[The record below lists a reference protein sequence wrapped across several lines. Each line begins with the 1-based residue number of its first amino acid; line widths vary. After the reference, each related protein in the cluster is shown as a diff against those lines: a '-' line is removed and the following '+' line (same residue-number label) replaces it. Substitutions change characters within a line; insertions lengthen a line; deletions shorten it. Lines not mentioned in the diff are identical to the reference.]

1 VAFGQKTASRPAA
14 RFFPRSS
21 FAANWPEDRSED
33 GNPRNETQVVT
44 QRDVLT
50 FFMNSAADGR
60 AVTAQDLAREFWLSQ
75 DAAGGHLR
83 RLWRE
88 RLLDTVSARPPR
100 FRFRLEP
107 GEGLHTLRFRIT
119 VRGRQRLRWYERHDD
134 DPDGGWLGL
143 R

>member
-1 VAFGQKTASRPAA
+1 M
-14 RFFPRSS
+14 
-21 FAANWPEDRSED
+21 
-33 GNPRNETQVVT
+33 VT

-50 FFMNSAADGR
+50 FFAKRAAEGR
-60 AVTAQDLAREFWLSQ
+60 AATVPDLAREFWSSQ

-88 RLLDTVSARPPR
+88 RLLETVSARPPR

-107 GEGLHTLRFRIT
+107 GEGLHTLHFRIT
-119 VRGRQRLRWYERHDD
+119 ARGRQRLRWYKRHDD
-134 DPDGGWLGL
+134 SRDGGWLGL